1 MNHHRCCDQRK
12 AFTILEVM
20 LAASILVVVFF
31 GMIQA
36 ITSGSEILDFSR
48 KQTIAAQIIRGQI
61 DSIRLSDYTTVFG
74 YIAADANPT
83 PADVDGTSLALTG
96 TSFSGI
102 AQRFTC
108 KRKATLEQTNLI
120 KVTFKVTW
128 TNNTFAMRS
137 YHLNGSTY
145 VGKNGSY
152 VTYQHS

>member
-1 MNHHRCCDQRK
+1 MSHIKPNDRGN
-12 AFTILEVM
+12 AFTLIEVM
-20 LAASILVVVFF
+20 MAAAILLLVFL
-31 GMIQA
+31 GMIQT
-36 ITSGSEILDFSR
+36 ITSGSEMLDFSR